1 MRVAHSTSCAA
12 VSQVLQTE
20 ANNLERIASIEVDWC
35 RANSANFGED
45 VFLGDSLKS
54 LRKELEAVRQADVAE
69 VEAVLEQETRE
80 GRPKLQL
87 RAEWEQNEEL
97 IVFFFESVYTK
108 KHRHLYVFFLIY
120 MYIYI
125 LYAYV

>member
-1 MRVAHSTSCAA
+1 M
-12 VSQVLQTE
+12 
-20 ANNLERIASIEVDWC
+20 
-35 RANSANFGED
+35 
-45 VFLGDSLKS
+45 
-54 LRKELEAVRQADVAE
+54 RQADVAE

-125 LYAYV
+125 IDICCFLGSIFEDFPCKLCMKFGLGHTS